1 MSDRAANRLVKLLV
15 PDEHLHNMRAL
26 REIVSDDAGVKAKAI
41 PSDVLTGVL
50 LFWVSGSLTAGS
62 SIAQQWVMPTK
73 ARIRSV
79 QVRLKTATGA
89 AQQISVMDDGAAVSV
104 IALAGGAI
112 TGGDSPSVTVDAG
125 SLMEIKASAS
135 TGGNLSVT
143 VIYESIAG

>member
-1 MSDRAANRLVKLLV
+1 MSERDFDRLARRIRPDEDIANR
-15 PDEHLHNMRAL
+15 RSL
-26 REIVSDDAGVKAKAI
+26 REIVSDDAGVKATAI

-50 LFWVSGSLTAGS
+50 PFWISGSITAGS

-79 QVRLKTATGA
+79 QVRLKTASGA
-89 AQQISVMDDGAAVSV
+89 LQQISLMDDGSPVSV
-104 IALAGGAI
+104 IALTSGAT
-112 TGGDSPSVTVDAG
+112 TGGDSPSVEVAAG

-143 VIYESIAG
+143 VIYEPISG